1 MEENINPY
9 KIYEEKR
16 KSIYTIENNEYN
28 FYCYEEIEKILKN
41 PIFGKEITKRKKNVY
56 YSLID
61 SDDPLHSKLRKVA
74 APFFSANYVN
84 SFEYKINQI
93 IDEKI
98 KTIKEKQTVD
108 ITKEYALLIP
118 YESISAILG
127 APSFYN
133 DKIGEYASAAT
144 NVLDLDYMN
153 KEDFLHA
160 TKEHDKATTELASFI
175 SDVIEYRKKKPD
187 NNLIS
192 HMHRS
197 GQLSFGEMI
206 TFCLLLYIAGFQ
218 TTSDLIS
225 NAIYHISQNNNVK
238 NYLINNNLTNHQ
250 LEEIIRYD
258 TSVHRVVRIAKSK
271 NYLDINNEKIKLEK
285 NKKVILHVAS
295 ANRDEKIFQNPNVLD
310 FNRTNSKKHLSFA
323 AGMHLCL
330 GLFLAKK
337 EIKTSIEKF
346 FQNFPE
352 MYINSYKWKS
362 SKTFRGLEYMHVN
375 IK

>member
-16 KSIYTIENNEYN
+16 KSIYTIENDEYN

-41 PIFGKEITKRKKNVY
+41 SIFGKEITKRKENVY

-61 SDDPLHSKLRKVA
+61 SDDPLHSKLRKIA
-74 APFFSANYVN
+74 APFFSANYIN

-98 KTIKEKQTVD
+98 KTIKEKHTAD

-160 TKEHDKATTELASFI
+160 TKEHDNATTELASFI

-192 HMHRS
+192 HMHRG

-330 GLFLAKK
+330 GLFLAKR

-352 MYINSYKWKS
+352 MYIDSYKWKS
-362 SKTFRGLEYMHVN
+362 SKTFRGLKYMHVN